1 MNHPQ
6 DLLQSLKHLNAAQL
20 RRPLTEQLTRQKLGL
35 YWESSA
41 IDRDAALNANTEL
54 PRLVED
60 CLHNLK
66 DVTKAGTPN
75 LNNQSGAQA
84 DTSVWRGFVKPG
96 SRQSRKL
103 QANQKSPKY

>member
-6 DLLQSLKHLNAAQL
+6 ELLQSLAHLDAAQL
-20 RRPLTEQLTRQKLGL
+20 RRLLTGELARQKLGL

-41 IDRDAALNANTEL
+41 IDRDAALNANTVL

-96 SRQSRKL
+96 SPQSRKL
-103 QANQKSPKY
+103 RANPK